1 MAEPNWVGDEF
12 VGGIL
17 DWVGGAI
24 DKVGEALGTDNNEA
38 IDQAIAN
45 LEDVK
50 TYGQGISGTN
60 KRLYG
65 DWLAKMQGMYGG
77 DVSNYNQ
84 TLADLR
90 NAIDNYKDFEY
101 TRDQSEFMDP
111 AMAMRQREAAKQL
124 NAAASAG
131 GNRFSSNYQDK
142 LMAQSQGIAS
152 EEWQKSFDRM
162 MQDRAQQLNEWQ
174 TGQNKINNLTSM
186 AQLYGQGRNQ
196 LSNALGDY
204 YSSMANQNNADLESY
219 SDLAMGQAN
228 LNSQRSSGI
237 GSVLGSIGSAIGA
250 MFA

>member
-1 MAEPNWVGDEF
+1 MAEPKWVGDEF

-17 DWVGGAI
+17 DWAGGAI

-38 IDQAIAN
+38 IDQALAN

-50 TYGQGISGTN
+50 TYGQGLSGAN
-60 KRLYG
+60 KRMYGDYLARMQGLYG
-65 DWLAKMQGMYGG
+65 D
-77 DVSNYNQ
+77 DVSNYGQ
-84 TLADLR
+84 SLDDLR
-90 NAIDNYKDFEY
+90 NAINNYKDFSY
-101 TRDQSEFMDP
+101 TRDQSEFLDP
-111 AMAMRQREAAKQL
+111 AMEMRQREAAKQL

-174 TGQNKINNLTSM
+174 TGQNKINNLGTLT
-186 AQLYGQGRNQ
+186 QLYGQGKGQ
-196 LSNALGDY
+196 YANALGDY
-204 YSSMANQNNADLESY
+204 YSAMANQNNADLESY